1 MNLINLINSIDST
14 IRLINSTIAAGFTLF
29 ITVGIITIGI
39 IIVFTWLL
47 TATGLLNNS
56 TSRVST
62 TKVILTFFLSLGLA
76 TIGMYHLFLEI
87 IVHLASVIWRSVI
100 GS

>member
-1 MNLINLINSIDST
+1 MNLINSIDST
-14 IRLINSTIAAGFTLF
+14 ARLIYSTIAAGFTLF

-56 TSRVST
+56 MSRVSA
-62 TKVILTFFLSLGLA
+62 TKVILTFLLSLGIA
-76 TIGMYHLFLEI
+76 TVGMYHLFLGL
-87 IVHLASVIWRSVI
+87 IVHLASVIWRTVI